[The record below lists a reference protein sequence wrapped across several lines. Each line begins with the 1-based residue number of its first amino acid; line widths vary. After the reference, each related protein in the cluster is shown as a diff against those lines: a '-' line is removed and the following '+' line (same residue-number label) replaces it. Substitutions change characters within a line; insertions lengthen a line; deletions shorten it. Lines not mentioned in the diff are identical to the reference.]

1 MDYIRDININ
11 EAVIHILDI
20 NASEPGLNEYSLELN
35 EDIYKFLYKHIEKC
49 LNSDELKYA
58 RFNGQRNIVKE
69 VVKEYLN
76 GEKDNLIQISKEIA
90 KQLFIAMD
98 TNEDVESGDLVVASL
113 TTDQGPLIAILKM
126 DYVKGFTHEVQFI
139 DEKMGIEIVQH
150 TVGLP
155 GSGQRLEKAAFIKP
169 IREDENYN
177 LMILDKQ
184 RVLKEDEFGD
194 NYFIN
199 TFLNSHIITNERDL
213 TKTFVTATEKWT
225 RKNITDNAEKAE
237 EIRSAV
243 KNKLKEEDCINID
256 EFSKELFHGNP
267 QIEDDYLNYIRAN
280 GIYEEVAIDRSWA
293 DKKLKKV
300 KINIDKHIDLN
311 IDEDTFRD
319 CSKFEII
326 KNGDGTINMI
336 IKNISNYIEK

>member
-169 IREDENYN
+169 
-177 LMILDKQ
+177 MK
-184 RVLKEDEFGD
+184 
-194 NYFIN
+194 
-199 TFLNSHIITNERDL
+199 IT
-213 TKTFVTATEKWT
+213 
-225 RKNITDNAEKAE
+225 I
-237 EIRSAV
+237 
-243 KNKLKEEDCINID
+243 
-256 EFSKELFHGNP
+256 
-267 QIEDDYLNYIRAN
+267 
-280 GIYEEVAIDRSWA
+280 
-293 DKKLKKV
+293 
-300 KINIDKHIDLN
+300 
-311 IDEDTFRD
+311 
-319 CSKFEII
+319 
-326 KNGDGTINMI
+326 
-336 IKNISNYIEK
+336 

>member
-1 MDYIRDININ
+1 
-11 EAVIHILDI
+11 
-20 NASEPGLNEYSLELN
+20 
-35 EDIYKFLYKHIEKC
+35 
-49 LNSDELKYA
+49 
-58 RFNGQRNIVKE
+58 
-69 VVKEYLN
+69 
-76 GEKDNLIQISKEIA
+76 
-90 KQLFIAMD
+90 
-98 TNEDVESGDLVVASL
+98 
-113 TTDQGPLIAILKM
+113 
-126 DYVKGFTHEVQFI
+126 
-139 DEKMGIEIVQH
+139 
-150 TVGLP
+150 
-155 GSGQRLEKAAFIKP
+155 
-169 IREDENYN
+169 
-177 LMILDKQ
+177 MILDKQ